1 LQLQQQEIYR
11 QNGEI
16 YRKNLSSTFFRFQLN
31 SYKILLFLGFL
42 LVSGSAF
49 SQGWNV
55 GWGAHAVPLSPWLV
69 ALISVALSVLTFY
82 VMRKKA
88 GQGIA
93 AAVAVFVMSNLLFD
107 FAPSYARLDPD
118 FEITT
123 PSGST
128 TLHCGEVQQLSI
140 GTTVAGGI
148 VLSTLSPFDGA
159 PPLSGAEGE
168 CVVGMTLTTDC
179 SLPCPDL
186 SE

>member
-1 LQLQQQEIYR
+1 MHSLI
-11 QNGEI
+11 
-16 YRKNLSSTFFRFQLN
+16 
-31 SYKILLFLGFL
+31 KILLFLGFL

-82 VMRKKA
+82 FMRKKA

-107 FAPSYARLDPD
+107 FAPSYAARLTAD

-128 TLHCGEVQQLSI
+128 TLHCGEAQGHLLI

-148 VLSTLSPFDGA
+148 VLSTLSPFEGA
-159 PPLSGAEGE
+159 PPLSGDEGE
-168 CVVGMTLTTDC
+168 CVVGMTLTLTTDC
-179 SLPCPDL
+179 RLPCPAPEL
-186 SE
+186 QN